1 LQGTCACAIL
11 FKPRTNNK
19 GTFFLCLGAP
29 SNKPK
34 NSEFQLNYLKSFDNF
49 KAVDGKALK
58 DQMDDYKTIY
68 IAQLVGIKNLKLT
81 RKALK
86 KSCKFM
92 NRLI

>member
-1 LQGTCACAIL
+1 
-11 FKPRTNNK
+11 
-19 GTFFLCLGAP
+19 
-29 SNKPK
+29 
-34 NSEFQLNYLKSFDNF
+34 LKSFDNF

-68 IAQLVGIKNLKLT
+68 IDQLVGIKNLKLT

-86 KSCKFM
+86 KSGKFM

>member
-1 LQGTCACAIL
+1 
-11 FKPRTNNK
+11 
-19 GTFFLCLGAP
+19 
-29 SNKPK
+29 
-34 NSEFQLNYLKSFDNF
+34 LKSFDNF

-86 KSCKFM
+86 KSGKFM